1 MRPSNSLAATH
12 RHWTLRGTLPWAV
25 LALTLV
31 LVGCAS
37 APKAPPTAEP
47 LPHAAPPTVQA
58 EQPGATKKE
67 APAEPEPVELY
78 TLPEASSAACA
89 AYIERIVKAPNP
101 LTEACISRYKSL
113 EEEAV
118 ICRLDV
124 VLFLRQNSKGDGESF
139 DSCGQVDA
147 GGKT

>member
-12 RHWTLRGTLPWAV
+12 HHWTLRGTLPWAV
-25 LALTLV
+25 LALTLA
-31 LVGCAS
+31 LVGCAA

-47 LPHAAPPTVQA
+47 LPRPAPPVVQS
-58 EQPGATKKE
+58 EQPEAAKKE

-113 EEEAV
+113 EEEAI

>member
-1 MRPSNSLAATH
+1 M
-12 RHWTLRGTLPWAV
+12 
-25 LALTLV
+25 LALTLA

-58 EQPGATKKE
+58 EQPGATKKK

-89 AYIERIVKAPNP
+89 AYIERIVKASNP

-113 EEEAV
+113 EEEAI

-139 DSCGQVDA
+139 DTCGQIDA

>member
-1 MRPSNSLAATH
+1 LKPSTSAAPY
-12 RHWTLRGTLPWAV
+12 RLRALRGTLPWAV

-37 APKAPPTAEP
+37 APETPTPAEP
-47 LPHAAPPTVQA
+47 LPRAAPPTTQA
-58 EQPGATKKE
+58 EQPGATEKK

-113 EEEAV
+113 EEEAI

-139 DSCGQVDA
+139 NTCGQVDA
-147 GGKT
+147 SDKT

>member
-1 MRPSNSLAATH
+1 MRLSNSSAPAH
-12 RHWTLRGTLPWAV
+12 RRWTLNGSLPWAAFAIA
-25 LALTLV
+25 LALA
-31 LVGCAS
+31 GCAS
-37 APKAPPTAEP
+37 PPKSPEKAEQAPPVAPPVVQAEPPAPAPKA
-47 LPHAAPPTVQA
+47 
-58 EQPGATKKE
+58 ATT
-67 APAEPEPVELY
+67 EPEPTELY
-78 TLPEASSAACA
+78 TLPEASSEACA

-113 EEEAV
+113 EEEAI

-139 DSCGQVDA
+139 DTCGQVDA